1 MKKIFIQIILILLVL
16 QCKKNAPIPNEFRS
30 YSEAQY
36 IVQSADLSIQEEA
49 ETDGKSK
56 NNWIREAKYFANDRN
71 RGYLIINMKGKDYI
85 FDELPYSVW
94 EQFKNSED
102 LGKAYHRLI
111 KGRYNLKLK
120 R

>member
-1 MKKIFIQIILILLVL
+1 MNKQIFLFGLLL
-16 QCKKNAPIPNEFRS
+16 LLGCKKSPQIPNEFNS
-30 YSEAQY
+30 YIEAKQ
-36 IVQSADLSIQEEA
+36 IVRSADLSIQEEA
-49 ETDGKSK
+49 ETDGRSA
-56 NNWIREAKYFANDRN
+56 NNWIREAKYFADDKKS
-71 RGYLIINMKGKDYI
+71 GYLIINMKGKDYI